1 MASKHNSMVPRGKTL
16 KLGHVWVQKLG
27 AIGRFKERFCV
38 LTTNNQLEYYQ
49 KQEDYH
55 VHKVKGVIPALD
67 TCVIDVLAIDKKQS
81 HSWTV
86 CSAGGLSLQGSGE
99 PVAEYRFLLATE
111 TEQEK
116 TNWVLEILKLRQVEA
131 IIALLDHA
139 TLHTY
144 AAHALS
150 NIASGRD
157 DVKKE
162 EIVQSAGHLRML
174 RFLKDCPDDAKLHS
188 TIIYALSQVALLE
201 ANKEE
206 IGCSCFKKLYKLF
219 TKSPNESVREYAL
232 QTIAHL
238 ATTPHNQDRLWLSG
252 MGDSLSQLVGA
263 KDSVQ
268 SSANA
273 TLKFKG
279 YALLALGN
287 TAAREVYAWR
297 VSKLMEHIPELLYR
311 EGEEGASST
320 SFERDAAECA
330 LIALLNCASHA
341 SVYQDEVRDKTA
353 QLLHHLGSDWMLKS
367 DYKRIRHLSLRLAA
381 IFAREEQNRKAV
393 AQAGGLGMALE
404 IIQGGESEDLA
415 KLREDSALDS
425 ALALVN
431 HFAQDERFIDTV
443 DTTVNIATLL
453 RCVASCAPDLY
464 APAANVLR
472 QLYFRRPGE
481 AKQSQTAFL
490 DLFWS
495 LWPRSAKQSF
505 TFGNIVALEHG
516 SQGSV
521 AFKLAPI
528 AKPLRGKIICD
539 VLQVV
544 EISTRC
550 SVGLKAMCYPTT
562 NQQPTGSHSTAQ
574 TTDKAEL
581 QQQAS
586 SPASPGSR
594 GGRPDGASC
603 WLERLVDCVK
613 AWSESDAKEEIRDKA
628 QEIDA
633 LHQLSKLKASLDGP
647 FGSPRSKRSPTLSS
661 SPKEA
666 SPRLTRVK
674 KEKAS
679 TWSSAVP
686 TSPRGQGPLTSPRGQ
701 SPSPT
706 ASPRPRGQSKRVSRD
721 RKEKKKK
728 AKGEKKE
735 AEESDDVIT
744 LLITTLSNCS
754 AHGAART
761 VLGSAKAVSV
771 MIACMPSLGDRKKAF
786 IASTRLLANCM
797 RLESCRGEVLAN
809 SHHLKYLV
817 ALLRDV
823 NASVRARAHIARAI
837 ASLPYSGAAVLAKH
851 EVAEQLMKVATTEFL
866 EEKKKLRKKEKKSHG
881 SLVDHHAIW
890 VQNLLLALRNFSAS
904 DLLFPQLSS
913 FQVQPGGAPAEE
925 PTSVAQPHHQQG
937 DSIHSDGGSAAAPC
951 RFLFHV
957 LARALASLLTDT
969 SRTHLLATIGHCLAR
984 EEEEGRAEAVGL
996 REALGRSGAWD
1007 AVVSQFSAPTAG
1019 TVQIAA
1025 LRVLALAAASIS
1037 DKDRT
1042 LCAVE
1047 GVDQFL
1053 KSDNERV
1060 KEYAAQVLNFNF
1072 LKHKRASVTSS
1083 DVVGPPN
1090 VREMFAVIQVSQNP
1104 VVLEQ
1109 LLEALHRLHLYTDR
1123 ADDVALLRRAA
1134 VDHVAVLT
1142 SLLGDPHTKAI
1153 RFYASKLIISAS
1165 VNDDAEVAIGN
1176 PASLLALASL
1186 FNNPGVTVR
1195 QPGEWSLR
1203 VHNATENRSRRKRRK
1218 EAQQQQ
1224 GNEAVVAAKASE
1236 EKEETDGGAKQDED
1250 KDESEGSRSSA
1261 GSRKNE
1267 KEKKKQKKIKSKNK
1281 EKEKEKENEAHCR
1294 QQHLLELYV
1303 RGPPGPTLAFE
1314 FAAEE
1319 LFVEQSARAIAQ
1331 GSYDQTLPEPL
1342 GSPTSMRGRDGAAQ
1356 QGLDLPLG
1364 SAGGQGG
1371 KRGSIHKTRLMT
1383 LTQLNPRDVAGYL
1396 DHESQS
1402 PRSAG
1407 RSDAAASTLA
1417 SSPSSEGGDSMSPRT
1432 LAARHPRLGLQ
1443 GKRVSSRSLGNS
1455 SGGGNLRRSISER
1468 TSNEIRTMLVGRAD
1482 DDPTAGSTP
1491 RGDSV
1496 EATSDGQS
1504 DGVSTTTSDKY
1515 AQAAAETSPASAKGK
1530 KKEKKEK
1537 DMEKE
1542 KEKEKKRK
1550 TRRLNVSRSVRSFDR
1565 INNEGTSSCEELMS
1579 RAKRVDDMKAAMKR
1593 NASASA
1599 AASAAGIHGKRVSP
1613 TTFRP
1618 LGHDD
1623 DGDDDDDVPVLPR
1636 ERSGSASL
1644 IVGPVGKSLHNSLLD
1659 DMHKRSK
1666 KAAPKKELS
1675 HSDGSR
1681 TVETPAAAGSD
1692 GVGVESSKSKASS
1705 SEKKSMTAT
1714 ATMAAAED
1722 VAGVEKVKKVKK
1734 GASVREKRSKK
1745 PMSARVLSA
1754 DHGRTQQVKKEG
1766 ENGDR
1771 KRTHSDSML
1780 APPTTKKEGSQQ
1792 QRQDGDEGEEGE
1804 AKKDS
1809 LAGRIYGEKQL
1820 QAFVNY
1826 WGIVHP
1832 EFVPHGESLLSYLQE
1847 NILVTGHDDD
1857 IELSGVKGDD
1867 DNGPSGWAQAKGAVA
1882 AASSLTIQADKQ
1894 TVSYWPRVFGKVG
1907 STISARPLASATT
1920 TTATTATGVADAGSA
1935 ELSLGA
1941 KEAAS
1946 SPVSHTSPWPYF
1958 EILIVNRGYYGSIAV
1973 GLGAKNHP
1981 ATAKPGSV
1989 LGSYGWHGD
1998 GNKWAHGKSSL
2009 YPANAESF
2017 DEGDD
2022 GSELYFNT
2030 GDVIGC
2036 GFNDVTSEVFYTKN
2050 GLFLGVG
2057 HTEVSIQPSE
2067 PLYAVV
2073 SLAGPQE
2080 KVWANFGQA
2089 PFLWD
2094 FQYHQ
2099 TSAPSLHHRLAQC
2112 ASSMPGLA
2120 HLLARHRVP
2129 AHQQAQLS
2137 ARQNSLDTPPS
2148 FFLKSA
2154 KLS

>member
-1 MASKHNSMVPRGKTL
+1 
-16 KLGHVWVQKLG
+16 
-27 AIGRFKERFCV
+27 
-38 LTTNNQLEYYQ
+38 
-49 KQEDYH
+49 
-55 VHKVKGVIPALD
+55 
-67 TCVIDVLAIDKKQS
+67 
-81 HSWTV
+81 
-86 CSAGGLSLQGSGE
+86 
-99 PVAEYRFLLATE
+99 
-111 TEQEK
+111 
-116 TNWVLEILKLRQVEA
+116 
-131 IIALLDHA
+131 
-139 TLHTY
+139 
-144 AAHALS
+144 
-150 NIASGRD
+150 
-157 DVKKE
+157 
-162 EIVQSAGHLRML
+162 
-174 RFLKDCPDDAKLHS
+174 
-188 TIIYALSQVALLE
+188 
-201 ANKEE
+201 
-206 IGCSCFKKLYKLF
+206 
-219 TKSPNESVREYAL
+219 
-232 QTIAHL
+232 
-238 ATTPHNQDRLWLSG
+238 
-252 MGDSLSQLVGA
+252 
-263 KDSVQ
+263 
-268 SSANA
+268 
-273 TLKFKG
+273 
-279 YALLALGN
+279 
-287 TAAREVYAWR
+287 
-297 VSKLMEHIPELLYR
+297 
-311 EGEEGASST
+311 
-320 SFERDAAECA
+320 
-330 LIALLNCASHA
+330 
-341 SVYQDEVRDKTA
+341 
-353 QLLHHLGSDWMLKS
+353 
-367 DYKRIRHLSLRLAA
+367 
-381 IFAREEQNRKAV
+381 
-393 AQAGGLGMALE
+393 
-404 IIQGGESEDLA
+404 
-415 KLREDSALDS
+415 
-425 ALALVN
+425 
-431 HFAQDERFIDTV
+431 
-443 DTTVNIATLL
+443 
-453 RCVASCAPDLY
+453 
-464 APAANVLR
+464 
-472 QLYFRRPGE
+472 
-481 AKQSQTAFL
+481 
-490 DLFWS
+490 
-495 LWPRSAKQSF
+495 
-505 TFGNIVALEHG
+505 
-516 SQGSV
+516 
-521 AFKLAPI
+521 
-528 AKPLRGKIICD
+528 
-539 VLQVV
+539 
-544 EISTRC
+544 
-550 SVGLKAMCYPTT
+550 
-562 NQQPTGSHSTAQ
+562 
-574 TTDKAEL
+574 
-581 QQQAS
+581 
-586 SPASPGSR
+586 
-594 GGRPDGASC
+594 
-603 WLERLVDCVK
+603 
-613 AWSESDAKEEIRDKA
+613 
-628 QEIDA
+628 
-633 LHQLSKLKASLDGP
+633 
-647 FGSPRSKRSPTLSS
+647 
-661 SPKEA
+661 
-666 SPRLTRVK
+666 
-674 KEKAS
+674 
-679 TWSSAVP
+679 
-686 TSPRGQGPLTSPRGQ
+686 
-701 SPSPT
+701 
-706 ASPRPRGQSKRVSRD
+706 
-721 RKEKKKK
+721 
-728 AKGEKKE
+728 
-735 AEESDDVIT
+735 
-744 LLITTLSNCS
+744 
-754 AHGAART
+754 
-761 VLGSAKAVSV
+761 
-771 MIACMPSLGDRKKAF
+771 
-786 IASTRLLANCM
+786 
-797 RLESCRGEVLAN
+797 
-809 SHHLKYLV
+809 
-817 ALLRDV
+817 
-823 NASVRARAHIARAI
+823 
-837 ASLPYSGAAVLAKH
+837 
-851 EVAEQLMKVATTEFL
+851 
-866 EEKKKLRKKEKKSHG
+866 
-881 SLVDHHAIW
+881 
-890 VQNLLLALRNFSAS
+890 
-904 DLLFPQLSS
+904 
-913 FQVQPGGAPAEE
+913 
-925 PTSVAQPHHQQG
+925 
-937 DSIHSDGGSAAAPC
+937 
-951 RFLFHV
+951 
-957 LARALASLLTDT
+957 
-969 SRTHLLATIGHCLAR
+969 
-984 EEEEGRAEAVGL
+984 
-996 REALGRSGAWD
+996 
-1007 AVVSQFSAPTAG
+1007 
-1019 TVQIAA
+1019 
-1025 LRVLALAAASIS
+1025 
-1037 DKDRT
+1037 
-1042 LCAVE
+1042 
-1047 GVDQFL
+1047 
-1053 KSDNERV
+1053 
-1060 KEYAAQVLNFNF
+1060 
-1072 LKHKRASVTSS
+1072 
-1083 DVVGPPN
+1083 
-1090 VREMFAVIQVSQNP
+1090 
-1104 VVLEQ
+1104 
-1109 LLEALHRLHLYTDR
+1109 
-1123 ADDVALLRRAA
+1123 
-1134 VDHVAVLT
+1134 
-1142 SLLGDPHTKAI
+1142 
-1153 RFYASKLIISAS
+1153 
-1165 VNDDAEVAIGN
+1165 
-1176 PASLLALASL
+1176 
-1186 FNNPGVTVR
+1186 
-1195 QPGEWSLR
+1195 
-1203 VHNATENRSRRKRRK
+1203 
-1218 EAQQQQ
+1218 
-1224 GNEAVVAAKASE
+1224 
-1236 EKEETDGGAKQDED
+1236 
-1250 KDESEGSRSSA
+1250 
-1261 GSRKNE
+1261 
-1267 KEKKKQKKIKSKNK
+1267 
-1281 EKEKEKENEAHCR
+1281 
-1294 QQHLLELYV
+1294 
-1303 RGPPGPTLAFE
+1303 
-1314 FAAEE
+1314 
-1319 LFVEQSARAIAQ
+1319 
-1331 GSYDQTLPEPL
+1331 
-1342 GSPTSMRGRDGAAQ
+1342 
-1356 QGLDLPLG
+1356 
-1364 SAGGQGG
+1364 
-1371 KRGSIHKTRLMT
+1371 
-1383 LTQLNPRDVAGYL
+1383 
-1396 DHESQS
+1396 
-1402 PRSAG
+1402 
-1407 RSDAAASTLA
+1407 
-1417 SSPSSEGGDSMSPRT
+1417 MSPRT

-1537 DMEKE
+1537 DREKE